1 MPRSAEEIVAALL
14 ITFAAEAVQH
24 LQAMNRHLLDL
35 EAGTEAPDSRA
46 ELFRAAHS
54 LKGAARAVN
63 LADVER
69 SAHEL
74 EDVFAGLCR
83 DETRPD
89 QDILDY
95 AYVALDRLAALV
107 AAAAPAEP
115 AAQGAEAAGVRVGSR
130 GDGTGSAGPAAYEP
144 EPVPYEAAPDAYGQ
158 QEHRAYEPGSG
169 PEPAVA
175 AYGGERA
182 RGEGRAAA
190 GPRGEPAAAYEPE
203 PARGEGRAAAGPRG
217 EPAAYGDEPARGE
230 GRAAGARVETVRVAT
245 TKLDAVLAGVGELVV
260 GRIGMEQ
267 RLAEADALAA
277 VLTGWDTAWSMAWAR
292 HRRGDP
298 RQVSD
303 RGALLAEGRAQLGH
317 ARQLVGQLRRRLDAD
332 VRRIGQVTA
341 DLHDDVRR
349 TRMVPAAAVFEVL
362 PRMVRD
368 LAHEAGKQV
377 RLLLEGADT
386 EVDRALLEQVKDP
399 LTHLLRN
406 SVDHGIEA
414 PAARAAAGKPEVG
427 TIRLRAGQRAEMLVI
442 EVADDGA
449 GIHPDRVR
457 AAAVGAGLLAAE
469 AAAHI
474 PDAEVMPLI
483 FQPGFSTRTAVTA
496 LSGRGVGLDV
506 VRAAVTRLHGAVD
519 VRSEPGRGTTFVLSL
534 PLSVSTMH
542 CVLVEVAGQ
551 TFAVPTATVDRIVRV
566 TPDGVGRAGGR
577 AVLRV
582 ADRPVTLARL
592 ADVLGLPGEVTGT
605 GPAAVLGGQGA
616 QGGQVALL
624 VDGLTGT
631 RELVIKTLPPPLAP
645 ARYVA
650 GAAIL
655 GSGEVAVLL
664 SAADLVAAA
673 GRVDVPAPAQAPAP
687 ARAATVLVV
696 EDSVTIRTLEKDVLE
711 SAGFRVEVAGDGLAG
726 WEMLAAGEWDLVV
739 SDIDMPRLDGIELT
753 RRIRASPRLRHL
765 PVVLVTSHESR
776 EHRERGALAG
786 ADAYLVKGALDQD
799 RLIDTIRRLL

>member
-1 MPRSAEEIVAALL
+1 MGRSDPVDIVAALL
-14 ITFAAEAVQH
+14 VTFAAEAVQH
-24 LQAMNRHLLDL
+24 LQSMNRYLVEL
-35 EAGTEAPDSRA
+35 EAGTETADCRA

-83 DETRPD
+83 DEVRPD
-89 QDILDY
+89 KGTLDY
-95 AYVALDRLAALV
+95 AYSTVDRLTALV
-107 AAAAPAEP
+107 AAAAAAGPPDP
-115 AAQGAEAAGVRVGSR
+115 AAAAASPLA
-130 GDGTGSAGPAAYEP
+130 TEPPGPTDLP
-144 EPVPYEAAPDAYGQ
+144 
-158 QEHRAYEPGSG
+158 AYEPGPPAYEPG
-169 PEPAVA
+169 PPAYEPGPPAYEPGPPA
-175 AYGGERA
+175 YEPGPPAYEPRPPGSQPDPPAYGPGPSTHQPA
-182 RGEGRAAA
+182 RAAA
-190 GPRGEPAAAYEPE
+190 RPPHEAASPGDARPAPRTA
-203 PARGEGRAAAGPRG
+203 
-217 EPAAYGDEPARGE
+217 
-230 GRAAGARVETVRVAT
+230 VETIRVAT

-292 HRRGDP
+292 HQRGDP
-298 RQVSD
+298 RQNAD
-303 RGALLAEGRAQLGH
+303 RGALLAEGRVQLGH
-317 ARQLVGQLRRRLDAD
+317 ARQLLGQLRRRLDAD
-332 VRRIGQVTA
+332 VRRLGQVTS

-349 TRMVPAAAVFEVL
+349 TRMVPAAAAFEVL

-368 LAHEAGKQV
+368 IAHDAGKQV

-386 EVDRALLEQVKDP
+386 EVDRAVLEQVKDP

-414 PAARAAAGKPEVG
+414 PAVRAAAGKPELG
-427 TIRLRAGQRAEMLVI
+427 TIRLRAGQRNEMLVL
-442 EVADDGA
+442 EVDDDGA
-449 GIHPDRVR
+449 GIDPARVR
-457 AAAVGAGLLAAE
+457 AAAVAAGLLAAE
-469 AAAHI
+469 AAEHA
-474 PDAEVMPLI
+474 PDAEVVPLI
-483 FQPGFSTRTAVTA
+483 FRAGFSTRTAVTA

-506 VRAAVTRLHGAVD
+506 VQAAVERLHGAVD

-542 CVLVEVAGQ
+542 CVLVEAGGQ
-551 TFAVPTATVDRIVRV
+551 TFAVPTAVVDRIVRV
-566 TPDGVGRAGGR
+566 APADVGRAGGR

-592 ADVLGLPGEVTGT
+592 ADVLALPDRAGADPGDIV
-605 GPAAVLGGQGA
+605 PAAVLGV

-624 VDGLTGT
+624 VDRLAGA
-631 RELVIKTLPPPLAP
+631 RELVIKTLPRPLTGI
-645 ARYVA
+645 RHVA

-664 SAADLVAAA
+664 SGGDLFAAA
-673 GRVDVPAPAQAPAP
+673 SQTDVPPAPAPGPRRPA
-687 ARAATVLVV
+687 TILVV

-726 WEMLAAGEWDLVV
+726 WEMLSAGEFDLVV

-753 RRIRASPRLRHL
+753 RRIRASPRTRHL

>member
-1 MPRSAEEIVAALL
+1 MGRSDPKDIVAALL
-14 ITFAAEAVQH
+14 VTFAAEAVQH

-35 EAGTEAPDSRA
+35 EAGSEPADCRA

-74 EDVFAGLCR
+74 EDVFAALCQ
-83 DETRPD
+83 DEVRPD
-89 QDILDY
+89 QPTLDY
-95 AYVALDRLAALV
+95 AYSTLDRLTALV
-107 AAAAPAEP
+107 AAAAPADSPADTPEP
-115 AAQGAEAAGVRVGSR
+115 A
-130 GDGTGSAGPAAYEP
+130 PADAPYQPIPSAYESNP
-144 EPVPYEAAPDAYGQ
+144 PAYGTDPPPYEPRPAYAANPPARESGPPPREPAPVREPLGAAREPAHASPEAAP
-158 QEHRAYEPGSG
+158 PGEAR
-169 PEPAVA
+169 PAARPAV
-175 AYGGERA
+175 
-182 RGEGRAAA
+182 
-190 GPRGEPAAAYEPE
+190 
-203 PARGEGRAAAGPRG
+203 
-217 EPAAYGDEPARGE
+217 
-230 GRAAGARVETVRVAT
+230 ETIRVAT
-245 TKLDAVLAGVGELVV
+245 TKLDAALAGVGELVV

-292 HRRGDP
+292 HQRGDP
-298 RQVSD
+298 RQGTD
-303 RGALLAEGRAQLGH
+303 RGALLAEGRVQLGH
-317 ARQLVGQLRRRLDAD
+317 ARQLLAQLRRRLDGD
-332 VRRIGQVTA
+332 VRRLGQITA

-349 TRMVPAAAVFEVL
+349 TRMVPAAAAFEVL

-368 LAHEAGKQV
+368 IAHEAGKQV
-377 RLLLEGADT
+377 RLLVEGADT
-386 EVDRALLEQVKDP
+386 EVDRAVLEQVKDP

-414 PAARAAAGKPEVG
+414 PRVRQAAGKPELG
-427 TIRLRAGQRAEMLVI
+427 TIRLRAGQRNEMLVI
-442 EVADDGA
+442 EVDDDGA
-449 GIHPDRVR
+449 GIAPERVR
-457 AAAVGAGLLAAE
+457 ASAVAAGLLSAE
-469 AAAHI
+469 AAGHT

-483 FQPGFSTRTAVTA
+483 FRAGFSTRTAVTA

-506 VRAAVTRLHGAVD
+506 VRAAVERLHGAVD
-519 VRSEPGRGTTFVLSL
+519 VRSTPGRGTTFVLSL

-542 CVLVEVAGQ
+542 CVLVEAGGQ
-551 TFAVPTATVDRIVRV
+551 TFAVPTAVVDRIVRV
-566 TPDGVGRAGGR
+566 TPADVGRAGGR
-577 AVLRV
+577 TVLRV

-592 ADVLGLPGEVTGT
+592 VDVLALPDRAGADPGGT
-605 GPAAVLGGQGA
+605 APAAVLGV

-624 VDGLTGT
+624 VDRLTGT
-631 RELVIKTLPPPLAP
+631 RELVIKTLPPPLTG

-664 SAADLVAAA
+664 SGGELLAAA
-673 GRVDVPAPAQAPAP
+673 SRTDVPPAP
-687 ARAATVLVV
+687 TPARRKAATILVV

-726 WEMLAAGEWDLVV
+726 WEMLSAGEYDLVV

-753 RRIRASPRLRHL
+753 RRIRASPRSRHL